1 MSPTNDRRADRLG
14 FRNTRPVWVHGMG
27 TDAFG
32 GAWFLAREFVVLVFG
47 HVDRLC
53 SWTIDC
59 GVNIRPVGEEMDISS
74 TGVRCRDMWVAL
86 RNDIQDHADNYF
98 RVSRHPHNPTVRVS
112 ILS

>member
-1 MSPTNDRRADRLG
+1 
-14 FRNTRPVWVHGMG
+14 MG

-98 RVSRHPHNPTVRVS
+98 RVSRHPHDASVRVS
-112 ILS
+112 IVCLYARGVSDRDSELGSRIHVRCR